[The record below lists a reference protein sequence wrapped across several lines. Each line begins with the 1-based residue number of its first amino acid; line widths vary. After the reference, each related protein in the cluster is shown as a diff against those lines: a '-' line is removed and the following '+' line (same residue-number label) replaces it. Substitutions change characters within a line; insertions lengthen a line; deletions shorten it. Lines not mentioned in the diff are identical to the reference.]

1 MTITEFFNAVLP
13 AAGNYCAVGIKQ
25 GRVRTRFASDITSL
39 IAETQVL
46 QSGNVDTYFAMFT
59 FNPEV
64 TRPRRIAADA
74 LHVKSFWLDLDC
86 GPAKDYPT
94 RELAMAALGQFCADL
109 DLPLPICINSGNG
122 VHVYWVLDKS
132 IPKDTWLP
140 VAKRLKDVCVE
151 RGLLADPVCT
161 MDAARILR
169 VPGSTN
175 FKNPDNLLA
184 VEFMCGAGKVDLFQ
198 FAAALGAPETSQ
210 PSQPVNELPF
220 EVPDYIK
227 NEVPDATSKALMGQ
241 NNSYRFT
248 KIIELKAEGC
258 GQLNHIVEHQK
269 QVSEPLWRAGLS
281 IAQLCVDR
289 DTAIHEMS
297 NQHTNYSRHD
307 TEYKAGETKGP
318 YTCAK
323 FDEIRPGGCK
333 DCKYKGKFGSP
344 IVLGKE
350 IIEATLEDNTI
361 TTVDSGTKDVR
372 VYTIPTYPTPFFRGK
387 YGGIYRRGDPEKTE
401 EEGNDKLVYENDFYV
416 VKRMHDPF
424 AGEVLWMRLHLPRD
438 GVREFSVPLVSVLS
452 KDRFRDAIATQGMA
466 VLGKTVD
473 ELMFYVSRWVKELQ
487 IMSQAEK
494 VRSQFGWTED
504 KSFIIGDRE
513 ITTAGVKYSPPS
525 SSILHTCSL
534 LAKKGDLNE
543 WKTVI
548 NFYNHNGMEAQA
560 FAFLLGF
567 GSVLMPFTQVRGGI
581 VNLMSPGS
589 GTGKSTVQMAINSI
603 WGHPF
608 DLLLQNDD
616 TYNAKIHRFGVLN
629 NLPATIDEITNM
641 RDEMVSQLAY
651 AVTQGRG
658 KNRMESQ
665 SNSERVNNTAW
676 RLLAITSSNAS
687 LYDKLFS
694 MKEFPEGE
702 MMRIIE
708 LKIHRDTQYSKEF
721 TDALF
726 GKMFNN
732 YGHAGEIFMKYVVN
746 NRSEVLDLMR
756 DVQLRLDTAAGLGQR
771 ERFWSAIGALGIT
784 GGLIAAELNLINFDV
799 KRIFDWLVIML
810 RTTKGDTKLTMV
822 DGASAV
828 GAFVMANINN
838 ILLVRDNPSENGLP
852 NAPIREPRGEL
863 LIRYELDTK
872 RLFIVQKKF
881 KEWCAK
887 NQVSYYD
894 TVSTLRNSGV
904 SVESVKK
911 RMAKGTL
918 MAAPPINAILIDDT
932 LSHVF
937 DTEAVM
943 AAPNEPNESAGDLT

>member
-1 MTITEFFNAVLP
+1 MTITEFFNAVL
-13 AAGNYCAVGIKQ
+13 AGTGKYCAVGIKD
-25 GRVRTRFASDITSL
+25 GKIRTRFTTDIPSL
-39 IAETQVL
+39 VTEA
-46 QSGNVDTYFAMFT
+46 QSIHEANADTYFAMFT

-64 TRPRRIAADA
+64 DPPRRQSINAYQA
-74 LHVKSFWLDLDC
+74 KSFWLDLDC
-86 GPAKDYPT
+86 GPTKDYPS
-94 RELAMAALGQFCADL
+94 RDLAMAALGQFCADL
-109 DLPLPICINSGNG
+109 NLPQPICINSGNG
-122 VHVYWVLDKS
+122 VHVYWVLAES
-132 IPKDTWLP
+132 ISKDTWLP

-151 RGLLADPVCT
+151 RNLFADPVCT
-161 MDAARILR
+161 TDTARILR
-169 VPGSTN
+169 VPDTTN
-175 FKNPDNLLA
+175 FKNPDNPLT
-184 VEFMCGAGKVDLFQ
+184 VEYMMGKGEVDLFE
-198 FAAALGAPETSQ
+198 FAAALGAPE
-210 PSQPVNELPF
+210 PSQSVDALPF

-227 NEVPDATSKALMGQ
+227 NAGPDATSKALMGQ
-241 NNSYRFT
+241 NNSYRFQ
-248 KIIELKAEGC
+248 KIIALKAEGC
-258 GQLNHIVEHQK
+258 GQLNHIMEHQK

-281 IAQLCVDR
+281 IAQLCIDR

-297 NQHTNYSRHD
+297 SQHDSYNRQD
-307 TEYKAGETKGP
+307 TERKAGETKGP
-318 YTCAK
+318 YTCVK
-323 FDEIRPGGCK
+323 FDDLRPGGCK
-333 DCKYKGKFGSP
+333 DCKHKGKFGSP
-344 IVLGKE
+344 IVMGKE

-361 TTVDSGTKDVR
+361 TTVDSSTKDVR
-372 VYTIPTYPTPFFRGK
+372 VYNIPTYPFPFFRGK
-387 YGGIYRRGDPEKTE
+387 HGGIYRRGDPDKTE
-401 EEGNDKLVYENDFYV
+401 EEGNDKLIYENDFYV
-416 VKRMHDPF
+416 VKRMHDPVS
-424 AGEVLWMRLHLPRD
+424 GEVLWMRLHLPQD

-494 VRSQFGWTED
+494 VRSQFGWTDD
-504 KSFIIGDRE
+504 KTFILGDRE
-513 ITTAGVKYSPPS
+513 ITMSGVKYSPPA

-534 LAKKGDLNE
+534 LTKKGDLNE
-543 WKTVI
+543 WKSVV
-548 NFYNHNGMEAQA
+548 NFYNNNGMESQA
-560 FAFLLGF
+560 FAFMLGF

-651 AVTQGRG
+651 AITQGRG

-665 SNSERVNNTAW
+665 SNSERMNNTSW
-676 RLLAITSSNAS
+676 RLLSITSSNAS

-708 LKIHRDTQYSKEF
+708 LKISRDDRYSKEF

-726 GKMFNN
+726 GKMFTN
-732 YGHAGEIFMKYVVN
+732 YGHAGEVFIKYVVN
-746 NRSEVLDLMR
+746 NMPEVLDIMR

-771 ERFWSAIGALGIT
+771 ERFWSSIGALGIT
-784 GGLIAAELNLINFDV
+784 GGMIANQLGLITYDV
-799 KRIFDWLVIML
+799 KRIFDWLVVML
-810 RTTKGDTKLTMV
+810 KMNKGDIKSTPA
-822 DGASAV
+822 DGATAIGS
-828 GAFVMANINN
+828 FVMANINN
-838 ILLVRDNPSENGLP
+838 ILLVRDNPNENGLP
-852 NAPIREPRGEL
+852 NAPLREPKGEL

-887 NQVSYYD
+887 NQISYHD
-894 TVSTLRNSGV
+894 TISNLRNTGV
-904 SVESVKK
+904 SVDSVKK

-918 MAAPPINAILIDDT
+918 MAAPPVNSLLIDDT
-932 LSHVF
+932 MCNVF
-937 DTEAVM
+937 DAEAVL
-943 AAPNEPNESAGDLT
+943 AASQDDTEDRKVA